1 MNTLDIERVIND
13 DKTCRGL
20 FQGVFS
26 IDTLP
31 PDPRL
36 LLCNTDPSN
45 KPGKHWIA
53 INVDSLGR
61 GEFFDSFGQKPSRAF
76 ENYMNRHCRTWIFNT
91 AQLQSISSSYCGFYC
106 CVYCMLRCRGFDLT
120 RFVKLF
126 TKDTGFNDSIVW
138 GFICD
143 AVP

>member
-36 LLCNTDPSN
+36 LVCNTDPSN
-45 KPGKHWIA
+45 KPGKH
-53 INVDSLGR
+53 
-61 GEFFDSFGQKPSRAF
+61 
-76 ENYMNRHCRTWIFNT
+76 
-91 AQLQSISSSYCGFYC
+91 
-106 CVYCMLRCRGFDLT
+106 
-120 RFVKLF
+120 
-126 TKDTGFNDSIVW
+126 
-138 GFICD
+138 
-143 AVP
+143 